1 MFYLVAIA
9 IENGQFMTDKGQIT
23 NNYAEIYEDYRKA
36 DALKYAKES
45 LKALING
52 FKSMQ
57 EHHAGSTILLVAT
70 IESEEAEEISE
81 LLFRAEIRESGAIG
95 LGGETSLINDLI
107 PLIREEA
114 IKNDLAILDRPY
126 NYEQEKD
133 LTRLTKPYE
142 YDA

>member
-1 MFYLVAIA
+1 MFYLVAVA
-9 IENGQFMTDKGQIT
+9 IESGQFITDKGQIT

-36 DALKYAKES
+36 DALNYAKES

-57 EHHAGSTILLVAT
+57 EHHAGSLILLVAT
-70 IESEEAEEISE
+70 IENEESEEISE
-81 LLFRAEIRESGAIG
+81 LLFRAEILESGAIG
-95 LGGETSLINDLI
+95 LGGQTSLINSLI
-107 PLIREEA
+107 PLIKEEA
-114 IKNDLAILDRPY
+114 LKNDLAILDHPY

-133 LTRLTKPYE
+133 LTRLIKPHE